1 MGTPRSHLLRCGSR
15 TQYEAVSIHIMKRLL
30 AKALTPICSSLI
42 YLLHN
47 RNTPSFN
54 RLELQSVQF
63 SFSQF
68 GEDLAICRLAD
79 QLGLVNGV
87 YVDAGA
93 YHPIFGSNTLLL
105 SKKGWRGINVDLA
118 PERISEFQ
126 RYRPKDYSIAA
137 CLSGSVHPVQIAHY
151 EIGSTDRVV
160 DSDDPEKLSLAGE
173 KPVRFSS
180 STTTTLTSV
189 IEKSPFSFEEILY
202 LNVDCEGYDLN
213 VLRGFDF
220 QLSRPKLLSVE
231 LFQGDDRK
239 KIDDFLD
246 QFHYRLES
254 RIALSG
260 IFVAE

>member
-1 MGTPRSHLLRCGSR
+1 
-15 TQYEAVSIHIMKRLL
+15 MKRLL

-47 RNTPSFN
+47 RNTFSFN

-79 QLGLVNGV
+79 QLGLANGV

-118 PERISEFQ
+118 SERILAFQ
-126 RYRPKDYSIAA
+126 RYRPNDYSIAA
-137 CLSGSVHPVQIAHY
+137 CLSDCVHPVQIAHY
-151 EIGSTDRVV
+151 ETEKTDRVV
-160 DSDDPEKLSLAGE
+160 DSHDPEKLSLVGE
-173 KPVRFSS
+173 KPIRFSS

-202 LNVDCEGYDLN
+202 LNVDCEGHDLN

-220 QLSRPKLLSVE
+220 QRCRPKLLSVE
-231 LFQGDDRK
+231 LFQDDDRK
-239 KIDDFLD
+239 KIEDFLD

-260 IFVAE
+260 IFVAQ

>member
-1 MGTPRSHLLRCGSR
+1 
-15 TQYEAVSIHIMKRLL
+15 MKRLL
-30 AKALTPICSSLI
+30 AKVLTPICSSLI

-47 RNTPSFN
+47 RNTFSFN

-79 QLGLVNGV
+79 QLGLANGV
-87 YVDAGA
+87 FIDAGA
-93 YHPIFGSNTLLL
+93 FHPIFGSNTLLL
-105 SKKGWRGINVDLA
+105 SKRGWRGINVDFA
-118 PERISEFQ
+118 PERISEFH
-126 RYRPKDYSIAA
+126 RYRPNDYSIAA
-137 CLSGSVHPVQIAHY
+137 CLSDRVRSVQIAHY
-151 EIGSTDRVV
+151 EIASTDRVL
-160 DSDDPEKLSLAGE
+160 DPDDPEKLSMAGE

-202 LNVDCEGYDLN
+202 LNVDCEGHDVN
-213 VLRGFDF
+213 VLQGFDF
-220 QLSRPKLLSVE
+220 QRCRPRLLSVE
-231 LFQGDDRK
+231 LFQDDGRK
-239 KIDDFLD
+239 KIEDFLD

>member
-1 MGTPRSHLLRCGSR
+1 
-15 TQYEAVSIHIMKRLL
+15 MKRFL
-30 AKALTPICSSLI
+30 AKALTPIVSSLI

-47 RNTPSFN
+47 RDTFSFN

-118 PERISEFQ
+118 PERILEFR
-126 RYRPKDYSIAA
+126 RYRPKDYNVAA
-137 CLSGSVHPVQIAHY
+137 CLSDRQYSVQIAHY
-151 EIGSTDRVV
+151 KIASTDRVV
-160 DSDDPEKLSLAGE
+160 DSHDPEKLSLAGE

-180 STTTTLTSV
+180 GTTTTLNSIV
-189 IEKSPFSFEEILY
+189 EKSPFKFEEIL
-202 LNVDCEGYDLN
+202 
-213 VLRGFDF
+213 
-220 QLSRPKLLSVE
+220 
-231 LFQGDDRK
+231 
-239 KIDDFLD
+239 
-246 QFHYRLES
+246 
-254 RIALSG
+254 
-260 IFVAE
+260 